1 MCFYQI
7 TVVKHYY
14 GLAHIFLMHIFED
27 SWFKVSVGGAETPG
41 VSVQQTVSQGGGA
54 SYDWRLGLLLDMF
67 PLPHLPVSS
76 N

>member
-1 MCFYQI
+1 
-7 TVVKHYY
+7 
-14 GLAHIFLMHIFED
+14 MHIFED

-54 SYDWRLGLLLDMF
+54 SYDWRLSLLLDMF